1 MKRNLLVILF
11 VFTLITPCFAGNHHS
26 GNNSYRHE
34 ENQIRNQRTETM
46 TVVYYQDGEK
56 IAADSYQGNKNS
68 VKFSTEEIRNTAK
81 EIKADEVVFIHN
93 HPSGTTNLSNA
104 DIKTAEKIERN
115 FSKDNI
121 KTSNVVVTKTKER
134 EY

>member
-11 VFTLITPCFAGNHHS
+11 VFVLITPCFAGNHHS
-26 GNNSYRHE
+26 GSNSYRHE

-68 VKFSTEEIRNTAK
+68 VKFSSEEIRNTAK

-93 HPSGTTNLSNA
+93 HPSQSTNLSKA
-104 DIKTAEKIERN
+104 DVKTAEKIERN
-115 FSKDNI
+115 FSKDDI
-121 KTSNVVVTKTKER
+121 KTTNIVVTNTKER